1 MGEGHVTCDLMGGS
15 CDAMQLNTASLTVR
29 CTCICVPLCVALTV
43 LHCLSLQAREVVS
56 SLLKPVDES
65 LQMSFLKLLSS
76 LPQPPPS
83 APQFL
88 SLNPQLELVY
98 HPLVSNLVLRLRSR
112 KEEEEEEEEED
123 GRQSLGVDK
132 MESVTDCILELLRS
146 DLKACE
152 LTAKFFLECLKYLA
166 SVLCEAT
173 GYRPSSRK
181 SDSIKKTT
189 SLCAGT
195 SSALLESEASPST
208 DTGRAALVLYLVAAL
223 CEDAE
228 LVVTILE
235 QISLPGLFAVA
246 ATIIG
251 CHAHS
256 VVAETLTETKTS
268 PPSSSSSSGGV
279 RLRVVA
285 VGAGANGELPG
296 GTVSLSVVF
305 GLLSAVLGGGREVC
319 VTLPCYRRLHVL
331 YTTLVSLPLG
341 KLVAAHTIV

>member
-1 MGEGHVTCDLMGGS
+1 M
-15 CDAMQLNTASLTVR
+15 
-29 CTCICVPLCVALTV
+29 
-43 LHCLSLQAREVVS
+43 S
-56 SLLKPVDES
+56 SLLKPADES

-88 SLNPQLELVY
+88 SLNPRLELVY

-112 KEEEEEEEEED
+112 KEEEED

-152 LTAKFFLECLKYLA
+152 LTAKFFLECLKHLA

-181 SDSIKKTT
+181 SDSIKTT
-189 SLCAGT
+189 SLRAGT
-195 SSALLESEASPST
+195 SSALLESEASPSG

-268 PPSSSSSSGGV
+268 PPSSSSSSSSSSGGI
-279 RLRVVA
+279 RLRVVV

-319 VTLPCYRRLHVL
+319 VSLPCYGHLHVL
-331 YTTLVSLPLG
+331 SEYFSP
-341 KLVAAHTIV
+341 